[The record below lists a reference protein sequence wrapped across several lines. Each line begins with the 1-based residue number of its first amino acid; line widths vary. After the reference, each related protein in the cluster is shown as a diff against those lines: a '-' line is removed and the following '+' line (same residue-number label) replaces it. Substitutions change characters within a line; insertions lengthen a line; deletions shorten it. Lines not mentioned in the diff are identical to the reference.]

1 MKPESRP
8 RGSQGR
14 CPAGAG
20 AHTSKFGRGKAQA
33 VPPARSGARLQTQV
47 LKPIFNALMTSQR
60 NANPHSSRSSN
71 PEKGERDPRAGAA
84 GNGLGTAGRWLSDV
98 SEGLGGR
105 QEKQNPAD
113 CPKRKEGSW
122 RPSTAPG
129 EGSAAL
135 GARPGAGSPV
145 APPPQLTQPES
156 TLGGDKAKSKTSA
169 ATEKPFEALAGEL
182 TSTSPSHPRAAQPSQ
197 SSFRRAQGTRR
208 PAARTQG
215 TSLPCCS
222 PQLTPEASTT
232 VPAGRD
238 EEETVLRVLPG
249 PAEEQLDNPWGW

>member
-1 MKPESRP
+1 MPVPQGTVWALLAGGSVMSA
-8 RGSQGR
+8 RGWE
-14 CPAGAG
+14 
-20 AHTSKFGRGKAQA
+20 
-33 VPPARSGARLQTQV
+33 GARKSKILQIARKGRKEAGGQAQ
-47 LKPIFNALMTSQR
+47 PQAR
-60 NANPHSSRSSN
+60 AAPHS
-71 PEKGERDPRAGAA
+71 GHGRA
-84 GNGLGTAGRWLSDV
+84 
-98 SEGLGGR
+98 
-105 QEKQNPAD
+105 QE
-113 CPKRKEGSW
+113 
-122 RPSTAPG
+122 APW
-129 EGSAAL
+129 
-135 GARPGAGSPV
+135 P
-145 APPPQLTQPES
+145 PPPQLTQPES